1 LRNSRAF
8 LSKTTLRL
16 LRRINWERDMPFR
29 TELGENVFK
38 QKYASNPY
46 ETWGDRAHTVVNYVC
61 GDMDGQKNNLMS
73 KDDRDQLAQY
83 ITDYKFMPG
92 GRYLWYAGRQAR
104 FFNNCYL
111 LRLEEDSR
119 EEWAAVTQRAMS
131 CLMTGGGIG
140 VDVSICRPSGRQLRK
155 TGGVASG
162 PVPLLF
168 TLNEV
173 GRNVMQGGSRR
184 SALYGSMNWQHE
196 DAKDFLHV
204 KNWHD
209 TQLGNQK
216 EYTIADM
223 KKLDFNYPAPLDMM
237 NISLNYDDAWLKGNG
252 SDVFVENCRQA
263 LMTGE
268 PGFSF
273 NFGEKQNETLRN
285 ACTEI
290 TSEDDSDVC
299 NLGSINMA
307 AVESIEDFKD
317 VVALASK
324 FLVCGLIRAHLPY
337 KRVEE
342 IRQRNSRIGLGLMGM
357 HEWLLKRG
365 YRYEMNDELK
375 KWLSTYER
383 ESERAANEHCDR
395 LFLNRPKGYR
405 AIAPTGTISILAGT
419 TSGVEPIYAVA
430 YRRRYLTDGTRWK
443 HQFVVDGTAEY
454 LIASGVKPEAIES
467 AVDLAKDPERRIKF
481 QFELQKYVDHAIS
494 STLNLPA
501 WGSEFNNENMVDDF
515 SKIVRKYAP
524 GLRGLTCY
532 PDGSRGGQPISTVP
546 YEEAHSKRG
555 VIYED
560 NSEEQCLS
568 GVCNI

>member
-1 LRNSRAF
+1 
-8 LSKTTLRL
+8 
-16 LRRINWERDMPFR
+16 MFR
-29 TELGENVFK
+29 TNLGDTVFR
-38 QKYASNPY
+38 QKYASNTY
-46 ETWGDRAHTVVNYVC
+46 ETWEDRAHTVVNYVC
-61 GDMDGQKNNLMS
+61 GDVDGDKNNLMA
-73 KDDRDQLAQY
+73 KGDRDQLTQY
-83 ITDYKFMPG
+83 ISDFKFMPG
-92 GRYLWYAGRQAR
+92 GRYLWYSGRDAR

-111 LRLEEDSR
+111 LRLEDDSR
-119 EEWAAVTQRAMS
+119 EEWAGVTQRAMS

-140 VDVSICRPSGRQLRK
+140 VDVSICRPSGRQLRR

-162 PVPLLF
+162 PIPLLY

-196 DAKDFLHV
+196 DAKTLLHA

-209 TQLGNQK
+209 MFLGNQK
-216 EYTIADM
+216 EYTVADM
-223 KKLDFNYPAPLDMM
+223 KKLNFNYAAPLDMM
-237 NISLNYDDAWLKGNG
+237 NISLNYDDAWLNGNG
-252 SDVFVENCRQA
+252 DDIFNENCRQA

-273 NFGEKQNETLRN
+273 NLGEKQNETLRN

-299 NLGSINMA
+299 NLGSVNLANISS
-307 AVESIEDFKD
+307 VEELKD
-317 VVALASK
+317 VVNLSAK

-337 KRVEE
+337 KKVEKV
-342 IRQRNSRIGLGLMGM
+342 RQKNSRIGLGLMGL

-365 YRYEMNDELK
+365 HKYEMNDELK
-375 KWLSTYER
+375 QWMKVY
-383 ESERAANEHCDR
+383 ESESTRAANEHCDR

-443 HQFVVDGTAEY
+443 HQFVVDGTAES
-454 LIASGVKPEAIES
+454 LIGDGIKPEDIES
-467 AVDLAKDPERRIKF
+467 AVDLAADPERRIKF
-481 QFELQKYVDHAIS
+481 QYELQKYVDHAIS
-494 STLNLPA
+494 STLNLPQ
-501 WGSEFNNENMVDDF
+501 WGSEFNNEDKVPEF
-515 SKIVRKYAP
+515 AKIVRRYAP
-524 GLRGLTCY
+524 GLRGLTAY
-532 PDGSRGGQPISTVP
+532 PDASRGGQPVSSCS

-555 VIYED
+555 VIFED

>member
-1 LRNSRAF
+1 MA
-8 LSKTTLRL
+8 TA
-16 LRRINWERDMPFR
+16 FR
-29 TELGENVFK
+29 TELGETVFRH
-38 QKYASNPY
+38 KYASNAY
-46 ETWGDRAHTVVNYVC
+46 ESWEDRAHTVVNYVC

-73 KDDRDQLAQY
+73 KSDRDQLANY
-83 ITDYKFMPG
+83 ISNFKFMPG
-92 GRYLWYAGRQAR
+92 GRYLWYAGRDAR

-119 EEWAAVTQRAMS
+119 EAWSGLTERAMS

-140 VDVSICRPSGRQLRK
+140 ADVSLCRPSGRQLRR

-162 PVPLLF
+162 PIPLLH

-184 SALYGSMNWQHE
+184 SALYGSLNWQHE
-196 DAKDFLHV
+196 DAWDFLHI

-209 TQLGNQK
+209 MTVPGTNMSVS
-216 EYTIADM
+216 DV
-223 KKLDFNYPAPLDMM
+223 KKADFNYHAPLDMM
-237 NISLNYDDAWLKGNG
+237 NISLNYDDAWLNGNG
-252 SDVFVENCRQA
+252 SEVFTENCRQA

-273 NFGEKQNETLRN
+273 NFGVKENETLRN

-299 NLGSINMA
+299 NLGSVNLA
-307 AVESIEDFKD
+307 AIDSIDEFKD
-317 VVALASK
+317 VVTLASK

-337 KRVEE
+337 NKVEKV
-342 IRQRNSRIGLGLMGM
+342 RQQNSRIGLGLMGV
-357 HEWLLKRG
+357 HEWLLQRG
-365 YRYEMNDELK
+365 HKYGMCDEFKSWLK
-375 KWLSTYER
+375 VYKD
-383 ESERAANEHCDR
+383 ESERSANEHCDR

-430 YRRRYLTDGTRWK
+430 YKRRYLADGTKWK
-443 HQFVVDGTAEY
+443 HQFMVDGTAQA
-454 LIASGVKPEAIES
+454 LISRGIKPEDIES
-467 AVDLAKDPERRIKF
+467 AVDLAADPERRIKF

-501 WGSEFNNENMVDDF
+501 WGTELNNETKVKGF
-515 SKIVRKYAP
+515 EAIVRKYAH
-524 GLRGLTCY
+524 GLRGLTVY
-532 PDGSRGGQPISTVP
+532 PDGSRGGQPITSVD
-546 YEEAHSKRG
+546 YEEANSKRG
-555 VIYED
+555 VIFED
-560 NSEEQCLS
+560 NSDEQCLS
-568 GVCNI
+568 GVCSI

>member
-1 LRNSRAF
+1 M
-8 LSKTTLRL
+8 
-16 LRRINWERDMPFR
+16 EFR
-29 TELGENVFK
+29 TKLGADVFR
-38 QKYASNPY
+38 QKYAMNAY
-46 ETWGDRAHTVVNYVC
+46 ESWEDRANQVVNWVC
-61 GDMDGQKNNLMS
+61 GDMDGHKNPLMS
-73 KDDRDQLAQY
+73 KDDRDQLVQY
-83 ITDYKFMPG
+83 ISDFKFMPG

-119 EEWAAVTQRAMS
+119 EEWAALTQRAMS

-140 VDVSICRPSGRQLRK
+140 VDVSICRPSGRQLSK

-162 PVPLLF
+162 PIPLLN

-196 DAKDFLHV
+196 DARDFLTA
-204 KNWHD
+204 KNWFNMK
-209 TQLGNQK
+209 LGKQQ
-216 EYTIADM
+216 EYSVSDM
-223 KKLDFNYPAPLDMM
+223 KGLDFNYPAPLDMM
-237 NISLNYDDAWLKGNG
+237 NISLNYDDAWLHGDGN
-252 SDVFVENCRQA
+252 DDIFIQNVRQA
-263 LMTGE
+263 MMTGE

-273 NFGEKQNETLRN
+273 NFGDKQNETLRN

-299 NLGSINMA
+299 NLGSVNLA
-307 AVESIEDFKD
+307 AIESIEDFKD
-317 VVALASK
+317 VVHLASK

-337 KRVEE
+337 KKVEE
-342 IRQRNSRIGLGLMGM
+342 VRQRNSRLGLGLMGI

-365 YRYEMNDELK
+365 YRYEMNDEYK
-375 KWLSTYER
+375 KWLTIYER

-395 LFLNRPKGYR
+395 LFLKRPKGYR

-419 TSGVEPIYAVA
+419 TSGIEPIYAVA

-454 LIASGVKPEAIES
+454 LIANGVDPEKIES
-467 AVDLAKDPERRIKF
+467 AVDLAIDPERRIKM
-481 QFELQKYVDHAIS
+481 QYDHQKHIDHGIS
-494 STLNLPA
+494 STHNFPE
-501 WGSEFNNENMVDDF
+501 WGSEYNNEDLVP
-515 SKIVRKYAP
+515 KTVALIKKYAH
-524 GLRGLTCY
+524 GMRGFTIY
-532 PDGSRGGQPISTVP
+532 PSGSRFAQPVTAVP
-546 YEEAHSKRG
+546 YEEARAKRG

-560 NSEEQCLS
+560 NSDEQCLS
-568 GVCNI
+568 GVCNL

>member
-1 LRNSRAF
+1 
-8 LSKTTLRL
+8 
-16 LRRINWERDMPFR
+16 MFR
-29 TELGENVFK
+29 TNLGETVFK

-46 ETWGDRAHTVVNYVC
+46 ETWADRAHTVVIYVC
-61 GDMDGQKNNLMS
+61 GDVDGDKNNLMS
-73 KDDRDQLAQY
+73 KGDRDQLTQY
-83 ITDYKFMPG
+83 ISEFKFMPG
-92 GRYLWYAGRQAR
+92 GRYLWYSGRDAR

-111 LRLEEDSR
+111 LRLEDDSR
-119 EEWAAVTQRAMS
+119 EEWAGVTQRAMS

-140 VDVSICRPSGRQLRK
+140 VDVSICRPSGRQLRR

-162 PVPLLF
+162 PIPLLY

-196 DAKDFLHV
+196 DAKTLLHS

-209 TQLGNQK
+209 MFLGNNK
-216 EYTIADM
+216 EYTVADM
-223 KKLDFNYPAPLDMM
+223 KKLDFNYAAPLDMM
-237 NISLNYDDAWLKGNG
+237 NISLNYDDAWLNGNG
-252 SDVFVENCRQA
+252 DDVFTENCRQA

-299 NLGSINMA
+299 NLGSVNLANINT
-307 AVESIEDFKD
+307 IEELKD
-317 VVALASK
+317 VVNLSAK

-337 KRVEE
+337 KKVEKV
-342 IRQRNSRIGLGLMGM
+342 RQQNSRIGLGLMGL
-357 HEWLLKRG
+357 HEWLLKGG
-365 YRYEMNDELK
+365 YKYEMNDELK
-375 KWLSTYER
+375 RWMKVYEQ
-383 ESERAANEHCDR
+383 ESKRAADEHCDR

-419 TSGVEPIYAVA
+419 TSGIEPIYAVA

-443 HQFVVDGTAEY
+443 HQFVVDGTAES
-454 LIASGVKPEAIES
+454 LIGDGIKPEDIES
-467 AVDLAKDPERRIKF
+467 AVDLAADPERRIKF
-481 QFELQKYVDHAIS
+481 QYELQKYVDHAIS
-494 STLNLPA
+494 STLNLPQ
-501 WGSEFNNENMVDDF
+501 WGSEFNNEDKVPEF
-515 SKIVRKYAP
+515 AKIVRKYAP
-524 GLRGLTCY
+524 GLRGLTLY
-532 PDGSRGGQPISTVP
+532 PDGSRGGQPISSCS

-555 VIYED
+555 VIFED

>member
-1 LRNSRAF
+1 
-8 LSKTTLRL
+8 
-16 LRRINWERDMPFR
+16 MFR
-29 TELGENVFK
+29 TNLGETVFK
-38 QKYASNPY
+38 QKYASNAY
-46 ETWGDRAHTVVNYVC
+46 ETWEDRAHTVVNWVC
-61 GDMDGQKNNLMS
+61 GDVDGHKNNLMS
-73 KDDRDQLAQY
+73 RGDKDQLTQY
-83 ITDYKFMPG
+83 ISEFKFMPG
-92 GRYLWYAGRQAR
+92 GRYLWYSGRDAR

-111 LRLEEDSR
+111 LRLEDDSR
-119 EEWAAVTQRAMS
+119 EEWAGVTQRAMS

-140 VDVSICRPSGRQLRK
+140 VDVSICRPSGRQLRR

-162 PVPLLF
+162 PIPLLY

-196 DAKDFLHV
+196 DAKTLLHA
-204 KNWHD
+204 KNWHEMF
-209 TQLGNQK
+209 LGKQK
-216 EYTIADM
+216 EYTVADM
-223 KKLDFNYPAPLDMM
+223 KKLDFNYAAPLDMM
-237 NISLNYDDAWLKGNG
+237 NISLNYDDDWLDNND
-252 SDVFVENCRQA
+252 SSIFTENCRQA

-290 TSEDDSDVC
+290 TSSDDSDVC
-299 NLGSINMA
+299 NLGSVNLANINS
-307 AVESIEDFKD
+307 VEELKD
-317 VVALASK
+317 VVNLSAK

-337 KRVEE
+337 KKVEKV
-342 IRQRNSRIGLGLMGM
+342 RQKNSRIGLGLMGL

-365 YRYEMNDELK
+365 HKYEMNDELK
-375 KWLSTYER
+375 QWMKVY
-383 ESERAANEHCDR
+383 ESESTRAANEHCDR

-419 TSGVEPIYAVA
+419 TSGIEPIYAVA

-443 HQFVVDGTAEY
+443 YQFVVDGTAES
-454 LIASGVKPEAIES
+454 LIADGIKPEDIES
-467 AVDLAKDPERRIKF
+467 AVDLAADPERRIKF
-481 QFELQKYVDHAIS
+481 QYELQKYVDHAIS
-494 STLNLPA
+494 STLNLPQ
-501 WGSEFNNENMVDDF
+501 WGTEFNNEDKVAGF
-515 SKIVRKYAP
+515 AKIIRRYAP
-524 GLRGLTCY
+524 GLRGITAY
-532 PDGSRGGQPISTVP
+532 PDASRGGQPVSSCS

-555 VIYED
+555 VIFED

>member
-1 LRNSRAF
+1 
-8 LSKTTLRL
+8 
-16 LRRINWERDMPFR
+16 MFR
-29 TELGENVFK
+29 TNLGETVFK
-38 QKYASNPY
+38 QKYASNTY
-46 ETWGDRAHTVVNYVC
+46 ETWADRAHTVVNYVC
-61 GDMDGQKNNLMS
+61 GDVDGDKNNLMS
-73 KDDRDQLAQY
+73 KGDRDQLTQY
-83 ITDYKFMPG
+83 ISEFKFMPG
-92 GRYLWYAGRQAR
+92 GRYLWYSGRDAR

-111 LRLEEDSR
+111 LRLEDDSR
-119 EEWAAVTQRAMS
+119 EEWAGVTQRAMS

-140 VDVSICRPSGRQLRK
+140 VDVSICRPSGRQLRR

-162 PVPLLF
+162 PIPLLY

-196 DAKDFLHV
+196 DAKTLLHV

-209 TQLGNQK
+209 MFLGNQQ
-216 EYTIADM
+216 EYTVADM
-223 KKLDFNYPAPLDMM
+223 KKLNFNYAAPLDMM
-237 NISLNYDDAWLKGNG
+237 NISLNYDDAWLNGNG
-252 SDVFVENCRQA
+252 DDVFTENCRQA

-299 NLGSINMA
+299 NLGSVNLANIDSVEELK
-307 AVESIEDFKD
+307 AVVNLS
-317 VVALASK
+317 AK

-337 KRVEE
+337 KKVEKV
-342 IRQRNSRIGLGLMGM
+342 RQKNSRIGLGLMGL

-365 YRYEMNDELK
+365 HKYEMNDELK
-375 KWLSTYER
+375 QWMKVY
-383 ESERAANEHCDR
+383 ESESTRAANEHCDR

-419 TSGVEPIYAVA
+419 TSGIEPIYAVA

-443 HQFVVDGTAEY
+443 HQFVVDGTAES
-454 LIASGVKPEAIES
+454 LIADGIKPEDIES
-467 AVDLAKDPERRIKF
+467 AVDLAADPERRIKF
-481 QFELQKYVDHAIS
+481 QYELQKYVDHAIS
-494 STLNLPA
+494 STLNLPQ
-501 WGSEFNNENMVDDF
+501 WGTEFNNEDKVAEF
-515 SKIVRKYAP
+515 ARIVRKYAP
-524 GLRGLTCY
+524 GLRGLTAY
-532 PDGSRGGQPISTVP
+532 PDASRGGQPVSSCS

-555 VIYED
+555 VIFED

>member
-1 LRNSRAF
+1 
-8 LSKTTLRL
+8 
-16 LRRINWERDMPFR
+16 MFR
-29 TELGENVFK
+29 TNLGETVFK

-46 ETWGDRAHTVVNYVC
+46 ETWADRAHTVVNYVC
-61 GDMDGQKNNLMS
+61 GDVDGDKNNLMS
-73 KDDRDQLAQY
+73 KGYRDQLTQY
-83 ITDYKFMPG
+83 ISEFKFMPG
-92 GRYLWYAGRQAR
+92 GRYLWYSGRDAR

-111 LRLEEDSR
+111 LRLEDDSR
-119 EEWAAVTQRAMS
+119 EEWAGVTQRAMS

-140 VDVSICRPSGRQLRK
+140 VDVSICRPSGRQLRR

-162 PVPLLF
+162 PIPLLY

-196 DAKDFLHV
+196 DAKTLLHA
-204 KNWHD
+204 KNWHNMF
-209 TQLGNQK
+209 LGNQK
-216 EYTIADM
+216 EYTVADM
-223 KKLDFNYPAPLDMM
+223 KKLNFNYAAPLDMM
-237 NISLNYDDAWLKGNG
+237 NISLNYDDVWLNGNG
-252 SDVFVENCRQA
+252 DDVFTENCRQA

-299 NLGSINMA
+299 NLGSVNLANINS
-307 AVESIEDFKD
+307 VEELKD
-317 VVALASK
+317 VVSLSAK

-337 KRVEE
+337 KKVEKV
-342 IRQRNSRIGLGLMGM
+342 RQKNSRIGLGLMGL

-365 YRYEMNDELK
+365 HKYEMNDELK
-375 KWLSTYER
+375 QWMKVY
-383 ESERAANEHCDR
+383 ESESTKAANEHCDR

-443 HQFVVDGTAEY
+443 HQFVVDGTAES
-454 LIASGVKPEAIES
+454 LINDGIKPEGIES
-467 AVDLAKDPERRIKF
+467 AVDLAADPERRIKF
-481 QFELQKYVDHAIS
+481 QYELQKYVDHAIS
-494 STLNLPA
+494 STLNLPQ
-501 WGSEFNNENMVDDF
+501 WGTEFNNESKVPEF
-515 SKIVRKYAP
+515 AKIVRKYAP
-524 GLRGLTCY
+524 GLRGLTLY
-532 PDGSRGGQPISTVP
+532 PDGSRGGQPISSCS

-555 VIYED
+555 VIFED

>member
-1 LRNSRAF
+1 
-8 LSKTTLRL
+8 
-16 LRRINWERDMPFR
+16 MVFR
-29 TELGENVFK
+29 TELGSNIFR
-38 QKYASNPY
+38 QKYASNAY
-46 ETWGDRAHTVVNYVC
+46 ETWEDRANTVVNYVC
-61 GDMDGQKNNLMS
+61 GDVDGQKNNLMA
-73 KDDRDQLAQY
+73 KDDRDQLARY
-83 ITDYKFMPG
+83 ISEFKFMPG
-92 GRYLWYAGRQAR
+92 GRYLWYAGRAAR

-140 VDVSICRPSGRQLRK
+140 VDVSLCRPSGRRLRR

-162 PVPLLF
+162 PIPLLL

-184 SALYGSMNWQHE
+184 SALYGSLNWQHE
-196 DAKDFLHV
+196 DAFDLLHV
-204 KNWHD
+204 KNWQD
-209 TQLGNQK
+209 MYLGTQK
-216 EYTIADM
+216 EYTVSDM
-223 KKLDFNYPAPLDMM
+223 KRLNFNYAAPLDMM
-237 NISLNYDDAWLKGNG
+237 NISLNYDDAWLHGG
-252 SDVFVENCRQA
+252 DSDIFMENCKQA

-273 NFGEKQNETLRN
+273 NFGSQQNETLRN

-299 NLGSINMA
+299 NLGSVNLA
-307 AVESIEDFKD
+307 NVESIEEFRN
-317 VVALASK
+317 VVHLASK

-337 KRVEE
+337 KKVEMV
-342 IRQRNSRIGLGLMGM
+342 RQQNSRLGLGLMGM

-365 YRYEMNDELK
+365 SKYEFTDELK
-375 KWLSTYER
+375 QWMKVYEQESTK
-383 ESERAANEHCDR
+383 AANEHCDR

-443 HQFVVDGTAEY
+443 YQFVVDGTAES
-454 LIASGVKPEAIES
+454 LISDGVKPDDIES
-467 AVDLAKDPERRIKF
+467 AVDLAADMERRVKF

-494 STLNLPA
+494 STINLPA
-501 WGSEFNNENMVDDF
+501 WDKNQDRVDEFA
-515 SKIVRKYAP
+515 KIVRKYAH
-524 GLRGLTCY
+524 GLRGLTLY
-532 PDGSRGGQPISTVP
+532 PDGSRGGQPISSVP

-555 VIYED
+555 VVFED

-568 GVCNI
+568 GVCGV

>member
-1 LRNSRAF
+1 MA
-8 LSKTTLRL
+8 TA
-16 LRRINWERDMPFR
+16 FR
-29 TELGENVFK
+29 TELGETVFRH
-38 QKYASNPY
+38 KYASNAY
-46 ETWGDRAHTVVNYVC
+46 ESWEDRAHTVVNYVC

-73 KDDRDQLAQY
+73 KSDRDQLANY
-83 ITDYKFMPG
+83 ISDFKFMPG
-92 GRYLWYAGRQAR
+92 GRYLWYAGRDAR

-119 EEWAAVTQRAMS
+119 EAWSGLTERAMS

-140 VDVSICRPSGRQLRK
+140 ADVSLCRPSGRQLRR

-162 PVPLLF
+162 PIPLLH

-184 SALYGSMNWQHE
+184 SALYGSLNWQHE
-196 DAKDFLHV
+196 DAWDFLHI

-209 TQLGNQK
+209 MTVPGTNMSV
-216 EYTIADM
+216 ADI
-223 KKLDFNYPAPLDMM
+223 KKADFNYHAPLDMM
-237 NISLNYDDAWLKGNG
+237 NISLNYDDAWLNGNG
-252 SDVFVENCRQA
+252 SEVFTENCRQA

-273 NFGEKQNETLRN
+273 NFGAKENETLRN

-299 NLGSINMA
+299 NLGSVNLA
-307 AVESIEDFKD
+307 AIDSIDEFKD
-317 VVALASK
+317 VVRLASK

-337 KRVEE
+337 NKVEKV
-342 IRQRNSRIGLGLMGM
+342 RQQNSRIGLGLMGV
-357 HEWLLKRG
+357 HEWLLQRG
-365 YRYEMNDELK
+365 HKYGMCDEFKSWLKVYRD
-375 KWLSTYER
+375 
-383 ESERAANEHCDR
+383 ESERSANEHCDR

-430 YRRRYLTDGTRWK
+430 YKRRYLADGTKWK
-443 HQFVVDGTAEY
+443 HQFVVDGTAQA
-454 LIASGVKPEAIES
+454 LIDRGIKPTDIES
-467 AVDLAKDPERRIKF
+467 AVDLAADPERRIKF

-501 WGSEFNNENMVDDF
+501 WGTELNNETKVKGF
-515 SKIVRKYAP
+515 EAIVRKYAH
-524 GLRGLTCY
+524 GLRGLTVY
-532 PDGSRGGQPISTVP
+532 PDGSRGGQPITSVD
-546 YEEAHSKRG
+546 YEEANSKRG
-555 VIYED
+555 VIFED
-560 NSEEQCLS
+560 NSDEQCLS
-568 GVCNI
+568 GVCSI

>member
-1 LRNSRAF
+1 MF
-8 LSKTTLRL
+8 KTK
-16 LRRINWERDMPFR
+16 
-29 TELGENVFK
+29 LGEEIFR
-38 QKYASNPY
+38 QKYASNSN
-46 ETWGDRAHTVVNYVC
+46 ETWSDRAHTVVNWVC
-61 GDMDGQKNNLMS
+61 GDMDGAKNNLMAKS
-73 KDDRDQLAQY
+73 DRDQLTQY
-83 ITDYKFMPG
+83 ISEFKFMPG
-92 GRYLWYAGRQAR
+92 GRYLWYAGRDAR

-119 EEWAAVTQRAMS
+119 EEWAGLTQRAMS

-140 VDVSICRPSGRQLRK
+140 VDVSRCRPSGRQLRR

-162 PVPLLF
+162 PIPLLY

-196 DAKDFLHV
+196 DARHLLKA

-209 TQLGNQK
+209 VKIEGSDI
-216 EYTIADM
+216 TIADA
-223 KKLDFNYPAPLDMM
+223 KKANFNYPAPLDMM
-237 NISLNYDDAWLKGNG
+237 NISLNYDDAWLHVNG
-252 SDVFVENCRQA
+252 SEVFTENCRQA

-273 NFGEKQNETLRN
+273 NFGDKQDETLRN

-299 NLGSINMA
+299 NLGSINFA
-307 AVESIEDFKD
+307 NVDSIEELKD
-317 VVALASK
+317 VVSLASK

-337 KRVEE
+337 DKVGKV
-342 IRQRNSRIGLGLMGM
+342 RQKNSRIGLGLMGL

-365 YRYEMNDELK
+365 HKYGMNNELK
-375 KWLSTYER
+375 QWMKVY
-383 ESERAANEHCDR
+383 ESESKRSADAHCDR

-405 AIAPTGTISILAGT
+405 AIAPTGSISILAGT
-419 TSGVEPIYAVA
+419 TSGMEPIYAVA

-443 HQFVVDGTAEY
+443 HQFVIDGTAEY
-454 LIASGVKPEAIES
+454 LISQGIQPSEIES
-467 AVDLAKDPERRIKF
+467 AIDLAGDPERRIKF
-481 QFELQKYVDHAIS
+481 QYDLQYFIDHGIS
-494 STLNLPA
+494 STINIPA
-501 WGSEFNNENMVDDF
+501 WGTDLNNEDRVQPF
-515 SKIVRKYAP
+515 VHLIRKYAP
-524 GLRGLTCY
+524 GLRGLTFY
-532 PDGSRGGQPISTVP
+532 PDGSRGGQPITTVP

>member
-1 LRNSRAF
+1 MA
-8 LSKTTLRL
+8 TA
-16 LRRINWERDMPFR
+16 FR
-29 TELGENVFK
+29 TELGETVFRH
-38 QKYASNPY
+38 KYASNAY
-46 ETWGDRAHTVVNYVC
+46 ESWEDRAHTVVNYVC

-73 KDDRDQLAQY
+73 KSDRDQLANY
-83 ITDYKFMPG
+83 ISDFKFMPG
-92 GRYLWYAGRQAR
+92 GRYLWYAGRDAR

-119 EEWAAVTQRAMS
+119 EAWAGLTERAMS

-140 VDVSICRPSGRQLRK
+140 ADVSLCRPSGRQLRR

-162 PVPLLF
+162 PIPLLH

-184 SALYGSMNWQHE
+184 SALYGSLNWQHE
-196 DAKDFLHV
+196 DAWDFLHI

-209 TQLGNQK
+209 MTVPGTNMSVS
-216 EYTIADM
+216 DV
-223 KKLDFNYPAPLDMM
+223 KKADFNYHAPLDMM
-237 NISLNYDDAWLKGNG
+237 NISLNYDDAWLNGNG
-252 SDVFVENCRQA
+252 SEVFTENCRQA

-273 NFGEKQNETLRN
+273 NFGVKENETLRN

-299 NLGSINMA
+299 NLGSVNLA
-307 AVESIEDFKD
+307 AIDSIDEFKD
-317 VVALASK
+317 VVTLASK

-337 KRVEE
+337 NKVEKV
-342 IRQRNSRIGLGLMGM
+342 RQQNSRIGLGLMGV
-357 HEWLLKRG
+357 HEWLLQRG
-365 YRYEMNDELK
+365 HKYGMCDEFKSWLKVYRD
-375 KWLSTYER
+375 
-383 ESERAANEHCDR
+383 ESERSANEHCDR

-430 YRRRYLTDGTRWK
+430 YKRRYLADGTKWK
-443 HQFVVDGTAEY
+443 HQFMVDGTAEA
-454 LIASGVKPEAIES
+454 LISRGIKPEDIES
-467 AVDLAKDPERRIKF
+467 AVDLAADPERRIKF

-501 WGSEFNNENMVDDF
+501 WGTDLNNESGVNEF
-515 SKIVRKYAP
+515 ERLVRKYAP
-524 GLRGLTCY
+524 GLRGLTVY
-532 PDGSRGGQPISTVP
+532 PDGSRGGQPITSVA
-546 YEEAHSKRG
+546 YEEANSKRG
-555 VIYED
+555 VIFED
-560 NSEEQCLS
+560 NSDEQCLS
-568 GVCNI
+568 GVCSI